1 MSTETKAEKSTTNHK
16 RKARSRA
23 AHGKCMLTRRQ
34 FLLYSGGTAIAA
46 STVSLSLFPGSAQA
60 ATARVVGYPRKLI
73 AKLSDLKDNE
83 PVDFTYPDDLDNSS
97 AMLVKMGGVQAGG
110 GIGPRRDVVAY
121 SYLCTHQGGPLM
133 GSYVAQG
140 PHRILGQCP
149 LHLST
154 YDLTRHG
161 IVISGQAYESLP
173 QVLLELDGDNVY
185 AVGMMGLIFGRHKN
199 LLES

>member
-1 MSTETKAEKSTTNHK
+1 MSTDRGIDNTTHRK
-16 RKARSRA
+16 RKVRSSA

-34 FLLYSGGTAIAA
+34 FLLYSGGTAMVA
-46 STVSLSLFPGSAQA
+46 STVSLGLFPGSATA
-60 ATARVVGYPRKLI
+60 TTARVVGYPRKLV
-73 AKLSDLKDNE
+73 ARLSELKDNV
-83 PVDFTYPDDLDNSS
+83 PVDFNYPDDLDNSS
-97 AMLVKMGGVQAGG
+97 AMIVKMGGVKAGG
-110 GIGPRRDVVAY
+110 GIGSQRDVVAY
-121 SYLCTHQGGPLM
+121 NYLCTHQGGPLQ
-133 GSYVAQG
+133 GSYVAEG
-140 PHRILGQCP
+140 PHRVLGQCP

-173 QVLLELDGDNVY
+173 QVLLELDGDNIY